1 MNQYVSLI
9 TSEHQKPNFTAIV
22 NSTTQPFYD
31 IEQLVLDFNINTATG
46 YMLDILGGWIGQS
59 RNLSL
64 PLQVQPANYDTL
76 LYGGWDSGVYFDEY
90 DSRTAIT
97 VLSDSDYRFLLLLKI
112 AQNHFDGRAYS
123 AYSILVLLGITAII
137 IDGQNMTCSIV
148 FIGQLSMIQQSII
161 SQRIVNLVPFGVLVQ
176 YQQANNNAAIY
187 DQPISTYAGGWD
199 SGEYVTFL

>member
-1 MNQYVSLI
+1 MNQYTSLI
-9 TSEHQKPNFTAIV
+9 TYEHQKPNFTSIV
-22 NSTTQPFYD
+22 NSLTQPFDD
-31 IEQLVLDFNINTATG
+31 IEQLAINLNINTATG

-90 DSRTAIT
+90 DSITAIT
-97 VLSDSDYRFLLLLKI
+97 SLSDSDYRFLLLLKI

-123 AYSILVLLGITAII
+123 AYNILGLLGINALVL
-137 IDGQNMTCSIV
+137 DGQNMTCNII
-148 FIGQLSMIQQSII
+148 FIGQLTMIQQAII
-161 SQRIVNLVPFGVLVQ
+161 SQHIVNLVPFGVLVQ